1 MKYRLSYVIRGIK
14 VKPSRIAIVGGSGRM
29 GSWFSQY
36 FKDKKYSVI
45 LSARNREKL
54 IATAEKL
61 GVGYAE
67 NNMEAVKNA
76 DLVMVSVPISSTA
89 SIIKEIAP
97 FLDPKT
103 ILFDIAS
110 VKGDIPKILEEQSL
124 KYGFKAVSVHPMFGP
139 GATSLKG
146 HTVAIIPIPG
156 SEDAATKLEQLFS
169 EDGALTVVT
178 DGRTHDRMISV
189 VLGLPHFLNILFGA
203 ALLEVPEAI
212 SQIREFS
219 GTTFELQL
227 LLTEC
232 VFGEDP
238 GLYSEIQMD
247 NKYFVNFLGKLEK
260 VFRELKKTIEQNNE
274 AEFFKKFE
282 RVREKL
288 AQDTKYASAYN
299 NFYKIIK
306 VLKNSEDYTT
316 EN

>member
-1 MKYRLSYVIRGIK
+1 M
-14 VKPSRIAIVGGSGRM
+14 KPSRVAIVGGSGRM
-29 GSWFSQY
+29 GSWFSKY
-36 FKDKKYSVI
+36 FKDKKYSVV
-45 LSARNREKL
+45 LSGRNREKL

-61 GVGYAE
+61 GVDYAE
-67 NNMEAVKNA
+67 NNVDAVKNA
-76 DLVMVSVPISSTA
+76 DLVMVSVPISSTV

-97 FLDPKT
+97 FLNPKT

-139 GATSLKG
+139 GATGLKG
-146 HTVAIIPIPG
+146 HTVAIIPILG
-156 SEDAATKLEQLFS
+156 SEDAAAKLEQLFS
-169 EDGALTVVT
+169 GDGARVVVT
-178 DGRTHDRMISV
+178 EGKTHDRMISV

-238 GLYSEIQMD
+238 TLYSEIQMG
-247 NKYFVNFLGKLEK
+247 NKDFVNFLEKLEK
-260 VFRELKKTIEQNNE
+260 VFSELKKTIKQNNK
-274 AEFFKKFE
+274 AEFFKNFQK
-282 RVREKL
+282 VREKL
-288 AQDTKYASAYN
+288 AKDIKYASAYN
-299 NFYKIIK
+299 NLYKIIK
-306 VLKNSEDYTT
+306 VLKTSRDYVI

>member
-1 MKYRLSYVIRGIK
+1 MTT
-14 VKPSRIAIVGGSGRM
+14 SRVAIVGGSGRM

-36 FKDKKYSVI
+36 FKDKKYSVV

-54 IATAEKL
+54 IAAAKKL
-61 GVGYAE
+61 GVSYAE
-67 NNMEAVKNA
+67 NNVEAVKNA
-76 DLVMVSVPISSTA
+76 DLVMVSVPISSTV

-97 FLDPKT
+97 FLNPKT

-110 VKGDIPKILEEQSL
+110 VKGDIPKTLEEQSL

-156 SEDAATKLEQLFS
+156 SEDAAAKLEQLFS
-169 EDGALTVVT
+169 DDGARVVVT
-178 DGRTHDRMISV
+178 DGKTHDRMISV

-227 LLTEC
+227 LLAEC

-238 GLYSEIQMD
+238 ELYSEIQMV
-247 NKYFVNFLGKLEK
+247 NKDFVNFLGKLEK
-260 VFRELKKTIEQNNE
+260 VFSDLKKTIEQNNE
-274 AEFFKKFE
+274 VVFFKNFE

-299 NFYKIIK
+299 NLYKIIK
-306 VLKNSEDYTT
+306 ILKNSEGYTK